1 MNKILYALSILF
13 FIGCTKSNNEQ
24 SVGVSFLNIQNGDT
38 LTSPFLLQMGVEGM
52 TLEPKGE
59 PNPGHGHHHL
69 IVNGGPID
77 TGLVIIADENNIH
90 YGGGQSEDSVSLN
103 PGSYNLTLQFADG
116 MHVSYG
122 EEWAKSIEVIVK

>member
-1 MNKILYALSILF
+1 MYKILYVLSILF
-13 FIGCTKSNNEQ
+13 FISCTKSNDEQ
-24 SVGVSFLNIQNGDT
+24 SVGVSFINVQNGDT

-77 TGLVIIADENNIH
+77 AGLIIIADDNNIH
-90 YGGGQSEDSVSLN
+90 YGGGQSEDSVFLIQVHMTLL
-103 PGSYNLTLQFADG
+103 YNLPMACMFPMEKNGQSRFR
-116 MHVSYG
+116 
-122 EEWAKSIEVIVK
+122 

>member
-1 MNKILYALSILF
+1 MNKILYVLSILF
-13 FIGCTKSNNEQ
+13 FIGCTNSNNEQ

-38 LTSPFLLQMGVEGM
+38 LTSPFLLQMGVKGM

-77 TGLVIIADENNIH
+77 AGLVIIADENNIH
-90 YGGGQSEDSVSLN
+90 YGGGQAEDSVSLD
-103 PGSYNLTLQFADG
+103 PGTYNLTLQFADG

-122 EEWAKSIEVIVK
+122 EEWAKSIQVIVK